1 MLDVACGA
9 GYPALAAARAVQ
21 PAGRVVATDL
31 SRQMID
37 VASTR
42 AGTEGLHN
50 IEFVL
55 RDGEDLQ
62 FHSRSFDV
70 VTNAYGLMFC
80 PDPPRALAEA
90 HRVLVPDGRIAL
102 VTWALPSDSPF
113 FTVIRDIAAEFFV
126 LRDPGPHEPHPFR
139 LASADTLR
147 SMLEETGF
155 FPVHV
160 DSLTMTFECGSAL
173 DYCQIFKDYGWKS
186 RIDALPSDENA
197 RFHQAVTEATRS
209 YVDGGCLRLAARSLC
224 ASAQKS

>member
-1 MLDVACGA
+1 VACGA

-21 PAGRVVATDL
+21 PGGRVVATDL

-37 VASTR
+37 VASERAR
-42 AGTEGLHN
+42 AGGLHN
-50 IEFVL
+50 IEFVQ
-55 RDGEDLQ
+55 RDGEDLEFQ
-62 FHSRSFDV
+62 SQSYDA

-102 VTWALPSDSPF
+102 VTWALPSNSPF

-126 LRDPGPHEPHPFR
+126 LRDPGPGEPNPFR

-155 FPVHV
+155 FSIRVE
-160 DSLTMTFECGSAL
+160 SLTMTFECDSAL
-173 DYCQIFKDYGWKS
+173 DYCRIFTDYGWKS
-186 RIDALPSDENA
+186 RIDSLPSDENA
-197 RFHQAVTEATRS
+197 RFQQAVTEATRP
-209 YVDGGCLRLAARSLC
+209 YTDGGRLRLAATSLC
-224 ASAQKS
+224 ASAQKE